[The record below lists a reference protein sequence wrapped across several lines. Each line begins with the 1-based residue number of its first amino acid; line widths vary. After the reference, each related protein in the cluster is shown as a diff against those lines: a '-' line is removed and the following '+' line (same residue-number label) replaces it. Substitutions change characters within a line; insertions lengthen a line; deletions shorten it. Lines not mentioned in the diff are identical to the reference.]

1 MISPNPVLDREAIEA
16 QALKANYRQL
26 IHMRGMAFYGQVAT
40 IFGVYYG
47 LNLVVPVTPM
57 LWVSA
62 ALVGFNLICLWR
74 YRHDKV
80 LSEAELFLGLSV
92 DVIGLSGLLA
102 LSGGASNPFVTLY
115 LLPVII
121 ASVLLRPVF
130 AWGVL
135 ALSLVG
141 YALLGLIPTPYPAHE
156 MHMHMGAE
164 QALFNL
170 HTQGMMIAFAVSAI
184 MLVIFVTRI
193 RGNLTE
199 RDLKLAQ
206 LEQQSVEEAQIV
218 RIGLLGA
225 GAAHELGTPLT
236 TLAVTLKDWR
246 DFTPPGKKAERNAE
260 LDMLLAQVARCKA
273 IVSDILRASGDAQGQ
288 EGRRQKLSQALA
300 QVTAKW
306 QVGQDARLDLLMDLE
321 HDPVVIFDRTLEQAL
336 FNLLDNAREASAMV
350 GHTYV
355 GLNFW
360 LKDAD
365 LWISVRDMG
374 EGMSPDIAARLGQ
387 PYVSS
392 KGAGDDGNAG
402 KIGGHGMGLFLV
414 INTLRKLGGEL
425 KVEDNIDDRGCKCGT
440 VMRARLPIDAI
451 RADRLEVLPH
461 E

>member
-1 MISPNPVLDREAIEA
+1 MHASVLNRETIEA
-16 QALKANYRQL
+16 QALRANYQQL
-26 IHMRGMAFYGQVAT
+26 MHMRGMAFYGQIAT

-74 YRHDKV
+74 YRTHKT
-80 LSEAELFLGLSV
+80 LSEPELFLGLSV

-121 ASVLLRPVF
+121 ASVLLKPAF

-135 ALSLVG
+135 ALSLLG

-164 QALFNL
+164 QALFSL

-193 RGNLTE
+193 RKNLTE

-246 DFTPPGKKAERNAE
+246 DFAPPGKKAERNAE
-260 LDMLLAQVARCKA
+260 LDMLLTQVARCKA

-288 EGRRQKLSQALA
+288 EGRGQKLSDALKGLATTWQA
-300 QVTAKW
+300 
-306 QVGQDARLDLLMDLE
+306 GQDLRLDLLIDLE
-321 HDPVVIFDRTLEQAL
+321 HDPIVIFDRTLEQAV
-336 FNLLDNAREASAMV
+336 FNLLDNAREASAAV

-365 LWISVRDMG
+365 LWISVRDVG
-374 EGMSPDIAARLGQ
+374 EGMAPELAARLGQ
-387 PYVSS
+387 PYISTKDLGS
-392 KGAGDDGNAG
+392 NGNSR
-402 KIGGHGMGLFLV
+402 GMGLFLV
-414 INTLRKLGGEL
+414 INAVRKLGGEL
-425 KVEDNIDDRGCKCGT
+425 KVEDNIDDRGCKNGAL
-440 VMRARLPIDAI
+440 MRVRLPIAAI
-451 RADRLEVLPH
+451 MADPH